1 MPRTVWLPAGVS
13 ADQVAYYADI
23 LKKVREAPEWKE
35 YIERSSQTNTYL
47 AGDDLKAYIKQDQER
62 ASAVFKR
69 EKWSIQ

>member
-1 MPRTVWLPAGVS
+1 M
-13 ADQVAYYADI
+13 
-23 LKKVREAPEWKE
+23 REAPEWKE

>member
-1 MPRTVWLPAGVS
+1 MAEKR
-13 ADQVAYYADI
+13 YALD
-23 LKKVREAPEWKE
+23 LDNSEWKE